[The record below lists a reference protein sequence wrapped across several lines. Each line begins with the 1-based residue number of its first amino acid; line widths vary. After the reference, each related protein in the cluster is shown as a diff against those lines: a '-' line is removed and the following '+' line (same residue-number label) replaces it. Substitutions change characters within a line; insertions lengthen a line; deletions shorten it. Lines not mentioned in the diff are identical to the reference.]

1 MDSRPFA
8 VFCAEKEKMLNH
20 GEDAFSYSFI
30 NDNIGYIGTYDGCGG
45 MGAKKYSLFGE
56 RTGARIA
63 SLCAGYVTDD
73 FYNKNLFRFDGTD
86 SERIKKRF
94 RDLFFKVNE
103 YLKSDDSGI
112 KISGSLFKSIPTT
125 ASIVAI
131 RNNNNK
137 IIECEYMW
145 AGDSRGY
152 FMDNNGICQ
161 VTKDD
166 LDTDEDAF
174 TNLRSDARMSN
185 VINADN
191 DFVINQKII
200 NVHLPAVIITSTDGG
215 FAYFST
221 PMEFEWAILN
231 SLFNANDIE
240 GWRQNIYDYI
250 SEYSGDDFSI
260 IIAVYGFNTFEEIKV
275 YFYDRFK
282 FLYQNF
288 ISRISS
294 SDEETLKALW
304 ELYSHTYYRSC

>member
-1 MDSRPFA
+1 MNKRPFA
-8 VFCAEKEKMLNH
+8 VFCVEKEKMPNH
-20 GEDAFSYSFI
+20 GEDAFSYSFTA
-30 NDNIGYIGTYDGCGG
+30 DNVGYIGAYDGCGG
-45 MGAKKYSLFGE
+45 MGAKKYNLFGE

-86 SERIKKRF
+86 SERIRKRF
-94 RDLFFKVNE
+94 SDLFHKVNE
-103 YLKSDDSGI
+103 YLKSDSSGL
-112 KISGSLFKSIPTT
+112 KIGGSLFKSIPTT

-131 RNNNNK
+131 RNYDNK
-137 IIECEYMW
+137 TIDCEYMW

-152 FMDNNGICQ
+152 FLDDKGICQ

-166 LDTDEDAF
+166 LETDEDAF

-200 NVHLPAVIITSTDGG
+200 KVRLPAVIITSTDGG

-231 SLFNANDIE
+231 SLFNAN
-240 GWRQNIYDYI
+240 NIDEWKKNLYNYM

-260 IIAVYGFNTFEEIKV
+260 IFAVYGFNEFKGIKE
-275 YFYDRFK
+275 YFYNRFK
-282 FLYQNF
+282 FLYKNF
-288 ISRISS
+288 ISKISS
-294 SDEETLKALW
+294 SDEEILKELW
-304 ELYSHTYYRSC
+304 ESYAHTYYRSC